1 MTEVVKDGGKG
12 TPGRKPKVSADMAVL
27 TASLPSALL
36 ARLDAEADRRMIGR
50 ARLVQ
55 ALIERALPD
64 VESADLLAPTIT
76 RPHVVPQGA

>member
-1 MTEVVKDGGKG
+1 
-12 TPGRKPKVSADMAVL
+12 
-27 TASLPSALL
+27 
-36 ARLDAEADRRMIGR
+36 MIGR